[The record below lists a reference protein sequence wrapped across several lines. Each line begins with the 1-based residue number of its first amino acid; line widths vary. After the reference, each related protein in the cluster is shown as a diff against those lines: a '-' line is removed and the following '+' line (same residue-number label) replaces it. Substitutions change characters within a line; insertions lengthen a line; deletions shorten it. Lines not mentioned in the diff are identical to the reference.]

1 MPTQTV
7 TYAELAARLGITED
21 SAKRL
26 VRRRKWPR
34 KAGNDGKMRID
45 VPVDRLVVT
54 PDSPEDT
61 PPVSPPVSPRVS
73 PGDSPEGRPGDDSAV
88 TIARLEA
95 EISGLKALVEAERA
109 RADATA
115 ADRDRWHDLA
125 LRPWWRRLVS

>member
-1 MPTQTV
+1 MTTQTV

-34 KAGNDGKMRID
+34 KTGNDGKMRID
-45 VPVDRLVVT
+45 VPVDRLDVA
-54 PDSPEDT
+54 PDSPGDT
-61 PPVSPPVSPRVS
+61 PPVSPGVS
-73 PGDSPEGRPGDDSAV
+73 PGDDPAV

-115 ADRDRWHDLA
+115 ADRDRWHNLA
-125 LRPWWRRLVS
+125 MRPWWRRLAG

>member
-7 TYAELAARLGITED
+7 TYAELAVRLGITED

-61 PPVSPPVSPRVS
+61 PPVN

-109 RADATA
+109 RADATG
-115 ADRDRWHDLA
+115 ADRDRWRNLA
-125 LRPWWRRLVS
+125 MRPWWRRLAG

>member
-1 MPTQTV
+1 MTTQTV

-34 KAGNDGKMRID
+34 KTGNDGKMRID
-45 VPVDRLVVT
+45 IPVDRLNLT
-54 PDSPEDT
+54 PDSPGDT
-61 PPVSPPVSPRVS
+61 PPVSPGGSPR
-73 PGDSPEGRPGDDSAV
+73 DDSAV

-125 LRPWWRRLVS
+125 MRPWWRRLAG

>member
-1 MPTQTV
+1 MTTQTV

-61 PPVSPPVSPRVS
+61 PPVSPPVSP
-73 PGDSPEGRPGDDSAV
+73 EGRPGDDSAV

-115 ADRDRWHDLA
+115 TDRDRWHNLA
-125 LRPWWRRLVS
+125 MRPWWRRLAG

>member
-1 MPTQTV
+1 MTTQTV

-34 KAGNDGKMRID
+34 KTGNDGKMRID
-45 VPVDRLVVT
+45 IPVDRLNLT
-54 PDSPEDT
+54 PDSPGDT
-61 PPVSPPVSPRVS
+61 PPVSPGVS
-73 PGDSPEGRPGDDSAV
+73 PGDDPAV

-125 LRPWWRRLVS
+125 MRPWWRRLAG

>member
-1 MPTQTV
+1 MTTQTV

-34 KAGNDGKMRID
+34 KTGNDGKMRID
-45 VPVDRLVVT
+45 VPVDRLDVA
-54 PDSPEDT
+54 PD
-61 PPVSPPVSPRVS
+61 S
-73 PGDSPEGRPGDDSAV
+73 PGDSPAGRPGDDSAV

-125 LRPWWRRLVS
+125 MRPWWRRLAG

>member
-1 MPTQTV
+1 MTTQTV

-34 KAGNDGKMRID
+34 KTANDGKMRID
-45 VPVDRLVVT
+45 VPVDRLDVA

-61 PPVSPPVSPRVS
+61 PPVSP
-73 PGDSPEGRPGDDSAV
+73 GDSPAGRPGDDSAV

-125 LRPWWRRLVS
+125 MRPWWRRLAG

>member
-34 KAGNDGKMRID
+34 KTGNDGKMRID

-54 PDSPEDT
+54 PDSPGDT
-61 PPVSPPVSPRVS
+61 PPVS

-109 RADATA
+109 RADATG
-115 ADRDRWHDLA
+115 ADRDRWHNLA
-125 LRPWWRRLVS
+125 MRPWWRRLAG